1 MKEEPGQERIKIFA
15 VRRSTHLLGQ
25 FIEVLQSYQ
34 IQIVPD
40 IRTVPRSRTNP
51 QFNQETLARELPR
64 AGIRYIHLKEL
75 GGLRRP
81 QRDSVNTA
89 WENPS
94 FRGFADYM
102 QRPEFAAALDELV
115 RLGGEG
121 RN

>member
-64 AGIRYIHLKEL
+64 AGIRYIHLKKL
-75 GGLRRP
+75 GASAARREIP
-81 QRDSVNTA
+81 
-89 WENPS
+89 
-94 FRGFADYM
+94 
-102 QRPEFAAALDELV
+102 
-115 RLGGEG
+115 
-121 RN
+121 

>member
-1 MKEEPGQERIKIFA
+1 MHA
-15 VRRSTHLLGQ
+15 HW
-25 FIEVLQSYQ
+25 IETLV
-34 IQIVPD
+34 D

-51 QFNQETLARELPR
+51 QINQETLARGLPR

-115 RLGGEG
+115 RPGGEG

>member
-102 QRPEFAAALDELV
+102 QRPGFAAALDELV